1 MGTLI
6 KLRNRAQITLP
17 KEVVK
22 SLGLKNGDDL
32 EIEIKRGRVII
43 TPVAVI
49 PKDELWAWKPEIRT
63 AIEEGR
69 KEAREGKLK
78 SYVSV
83 NEMWAEFET
92 EEEEN
97 GDV

>member
-22 SLGLKNGDDL
+22 TLGLKIGDDL

-49 PKDELWAWKPEIRT
+49 PKDELWAWKPEIRA

-69 KEAREGKLK
+69 KEAREGELK
-78 SYVSV
+78 AYDSV
-83 NEMWAEFET
+83 NEMWDEIEA
-92 EEEEN
+92 EEEFNAE
-97 GDV
+97 V